1 MTRVVTVHPD
11 QKETRAPRELLEPM
25 ATREIRENLERK
37 AIRAATVLLALRV
50 TKALRVPLAP
60 MEIRVIKVS

>member
-1 MTRVVTVHPD
+1 MVRPD

-25 ATREIRENLERK
+25 AIREIRENLERK
-37 AIRAATVLLALRV
+37 ATRAATVLLALRV
-50 TKALRVPLAP
+50 TKALRVPLVP